1 MDEEPTVRL
10 QDDQTVVEVKRF
22 EEKQAPMSEDQD
34 MEEEDNDQ
42 TLRQINGLADLD
54 EEEISSELK
63 NIQMACDE
71 DIQ

>member
-42 TLRQINGLADLD
+42 TLR
-54 EEEISSELK
+54 
-63 NIQMACDE
+63 
-71 DIQ
+71 